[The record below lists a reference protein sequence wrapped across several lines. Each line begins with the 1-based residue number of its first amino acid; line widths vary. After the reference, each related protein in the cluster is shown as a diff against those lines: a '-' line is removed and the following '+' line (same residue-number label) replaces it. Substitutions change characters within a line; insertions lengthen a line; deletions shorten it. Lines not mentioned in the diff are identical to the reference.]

1 MVAAGRVLAG
11 VLCGIVVPAGPHSHH
26 ASLLSRCR
34 CQVQV
39 ETGPYPHLVIN
50 VRSTG
55 SHDALPA
62 ELRGALRLPGA
73 CWGFV
78 FLWRWVLGDG

>member
-11 VLCGIVVPAGPHSHH
+11 VLCGIVVPAGLHSHH
-26 ASLLSRCR
+26 ACLLSRCR

-73 CWGFV
+73 CWGVV